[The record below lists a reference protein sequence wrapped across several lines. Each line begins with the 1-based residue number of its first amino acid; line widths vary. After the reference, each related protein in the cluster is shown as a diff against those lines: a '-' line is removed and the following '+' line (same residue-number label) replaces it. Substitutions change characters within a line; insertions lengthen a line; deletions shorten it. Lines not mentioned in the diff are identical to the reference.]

1 MARKLSTNLTTIRTN
16 SNKSIQKSTGLTNK
30 NNMMVAKYLSHTYAS
45 ILLPYQLEFMT
56 DSNRVLLIDKSRQI
70 GFSWTMALYAI
81 FSALQGY
88 NVYYNSYNDRS
99 GKLYITIVTKY
110 IRAINEAIA
119 KYGFPPIVSRLDMT
133 ANTIK
138 FNNLCKITAL
148 TSDET
153 NFRGISG
160 NKTIVILD
168 EVAFKDNLPEKLKAV
183 LGLLV
188 WGGKILIASTQN
200 GTGNEFNKLCAAVRK
215 GEKPYSYHQ
224 LPIDKA
230 IDQGLVKK
238 ICNKTNVQWTK
249 DYEKQWLDE
258 QIEFYGDSANEELFC
273 IPSDEAKGKRI
284 ILEQNFQFVEPETI
298 HKVSFYVRY
307 WDFASSISANSYY
320 TASVKLGYVPETRD
334 IVIMSY
340 TLDKQRPL
348 DTIEL
353 VKNIVELD
361 GGNTTNVLEKEPG
374 SSGEFFVE
382 MMVNQHLV
390 GYAVDSYQPKMKK
403 HIRLFP
409 VGQMLKTGKLK
420 MIKANWN
427 KEFIDWVSDFD
438 GTPKPGTNDLCD
450 CLSGGIDYLTT
461 YGIQ

>member
-16 SNKSIQKSTGLTNK
+16 SNKSIQKSTGLTHE
-30 NNMMVAKYLSHTYAS
+30 NNMMVAKYLSMTYAS
-45 ILLPYQLEFMT
+45 ILLPYQLEFMV
-56 DSNRVLLIDKSRQI
+56 DPNKVLLIDKGRQI
-70 GFSWTMALYAI
+70 GFSWTMALYAVL
-81 FSALQGY
+81 SALQGY

-110 IRAINEAIA
+110 IRAINDSIA

-200 GTGNEFNKLCAAVRK
+200 GTGNEFNKLCVAVRK
-215 GEKPYSYHQ
+215 GEKPYSYHH

-230 IDQGLVKK
+230 IEQGLVKK
-238 ICNKTNVQWTK
+238 ICNKTNIQWTE

-258 QIEFYGDSANEELFC
+258 QIEFYGESANEELFC

-284 ILEQNFQFVEPETI
+284 ILEQNFQFVEPDTI

-307 WDFASSISANSYY
+307 WDFASSIAANSYY

-334 IVIMSY
+334 IVIISY

-374 SSGEFFVE
+374 SSGEFFIE

-420 MIKANWN
+420 IMKANWN
-427 KEFIDWVSDFD
+427 REFIDWVSDFD